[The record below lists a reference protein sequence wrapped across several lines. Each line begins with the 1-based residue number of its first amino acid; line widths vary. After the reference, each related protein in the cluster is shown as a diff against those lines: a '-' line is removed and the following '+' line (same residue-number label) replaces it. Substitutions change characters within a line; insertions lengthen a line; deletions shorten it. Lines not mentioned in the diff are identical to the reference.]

1 MVWGISKAVILTKTC
16 DTESSSIVF
25 LGGNL
30 GCFVL
35 VKDTQISV
43 KKLQTCI
50 AGTYHIVIDMCSK
63 KIKTSGFLILGL
75 GFDGAVLYDKASA
88 SVIHRQ

>member
-43 KKLQTCI
+43 KKL

-63 KIKTSGFLILGL
+63 KIKTSGFLILGF

-88 SVIHRQ
+88 SVIRRQ